1 MEQNISLC
9 IIVMSLHLSLHGNF
23 PKLSKML
30 CNSSFQSPFTRIII
44 IASLNVMFITCL
56 YWGLPWW
63 LRGQESACNAGDA
76 NSDPGLRRFPG
87 EGNGNPVQ
95 YSCLGNPMDRGTWQ
109 DTRESDNLVTKQ
121 QQKERSP
128 HNLCS
133 SFQFRSVAQMCRTL
147 GDPMD
152 CSRPGLPVHHQL
164 PEFTQTHVH

>member
-1 MEQNISLC
+1 MGASFCIIHVIISLYTYPEC
-9 IIVMSLHLSLHGNF
+9 SVG
-23 PKLSKML
+23 KE
-30 CNSSFQSPFTRIII
+30 SS
-44 IASLNVMFITCL
+44 
-56 YWGLPWW
+56 
-63 LRGQESACNAGDA
+63 CNAGDP
-76 NSDPGLRRFPG
+76 SSIPGSERSAG
-87 EGNGNPVQ
+87 EGIGYLLQYSWAYPVVQLVKYCLQCGRLVFNPWVGKIPCRGNGKLLQ
-95 YSCLGNPMDRGTWQ
+95 DSCLGNPMDRGTWQ

-164 PEFTQTHVH
+164 PELAQTHVH